1 MKAVVQRVADAEV
14 TVADETVGKIGRGLF
29 ILLGVTDGDT
39 EKEAELLAAKC
50 AALRVFCDDNDK
62 MNLSV
67 KDINGEVLAVSQFTL
82 CADLKKG
89 NRPSFVN
96 AMEPES
102 ANRIYMHFVRSL
114 KNLGISRVETGRFG
128 TDMLCNIKN
137 DGPVTIVYDTDI
149 WRKKQ

>member
-128 TDMLCNIKN
+128 ADMLCNIKN